1 MINYGSKTISVIN
14 KIIFIEALNMSKI
27 IGITYDLKSDWQ
39 GTKDDPIDASAELD
53 GHKTIECI
61 KSALESVGHKVI
73 LIGGARQ
80 LIGRQANHDLKMDIV
95 FNISEGFKGRNR
107 ESQVP
112 AILDL
117 YGIPFVGADALTLGV
132 TLDKVMAKKCFIAD
146 GIPTARYFKATMED
160 DLAEL
165 NTIGYPLFVKTLHE
179 GTSKG
184 ITQHSRVEDFDQLK
198 KQVEHICRNYDQPAL
213 VEEFIK
219 GTEFTVGVIGNE
231 PPQAMPVVQ
240 YAMSGQTN
248 LGNEFYSYR
257 HVAEKLVEHI
267 CPAPIDGKLARRL
280 QDLAVRT
287 YRSVD
292 CRDFGRV
299 DFRVDE
305 AGDPYVLEIN
315 PLPNLSPDDVFMLFG
330 QVVGMSYNQIINKI
344 MDEALKRL
352 GLIREDAY
360 KK

>member
-1 MINYGSKTISVIN
+1 MA
-14 KIIFIEALNMSKI
+14 KIV
-27 IGITYDLKSDWQ
+27 GITYDLKSDWQ
-39 GTKDDPIDASAELD
+39 GSHDDPIDAAAELD

-61 KSALESVGHKVI
+61 KTALESAGHQVV

-80 LIGRQANHDLKMDIV
+80 LIDRQAKNDLKVDIV

-117 YGIPFVGADALTLGV
+117 YNIPFVGADALTLGV
-132 TLDKVMAKKCFIAD
+132 TLDKVVAKKCFIAD
-146 GIPTARYFKATMED
+146 GIPTARYFKATLED
-160 DLAEL
+160 NLLEL
-165 NTIGYPLFVKTLHE
+165 NTIGFPLFVKTLHE

-184 ITQHSRVEDFDQLK
+184 ITQNSRVENFEQLK
-198 KQVEHICRNYDQPAL
+198 AQVEHINRNYNQPAL

-219 GTEFTVGVIGNE
+219 GTEFTVGVIGNNL
-231 PPQAMPVVQ
+231 PIAMPVVQ
-240 YAMSGQTN
+240 YAIAGNTT

-267 CPAPIDGKLARRL
+267 CPAPIDEKLALCL
-280 QDLAVRT
+280 QELAVRA
-287 YRSVD
+287 YESVD

-305 AGDPYVLEIN
+305 AGKPFVLEIN
-315 PLPNLSPDDVFMLFG
+315 PLPNLSPDDVFVLFG
-330 QVVGMSYNQIINKI
+330 KVKRMTYNQIINKI
-344 MDEALKRL
+344 LDEALLRL
-352 GLIREDAY
+352 GLMEGSLQ
-360 KK
+360 K

>member
-1 MINYGSKTISVIN
+1 MG
-14 KIIFIEALNMSKI
+14 KI

-39 GTKDDPIDASAELD
+39 ASDDDPIDAAAELD
-53 GHKTIECI
+53 AHRTVECL
-61 KSALESVGHKVI
+61 KAALESAGHKVV

-80 LIGRQANHDLKMDIV
+80 LISRQARGDLRVDIV

-117 YGIPFVGADALTLGV
+117 YNIPFVGADALSLGV

-146 GIPTARYFKATMED
+146 GIPTPRYFKATPQD
-160 DLAEL
+160 NLLEL
-165 NTIGYPLFVKTLHE
+165 NTIGFPLFVKTLHE

-184 ITQHSRVEDFDQLK
+184 ITESSRVENFQQLK
-198 KQVEHICRNYDQPAL
+198 AQVGHIYRNYKQPAL

-219 GTEFTVGVIGNE
+219 GTEFTVAVIGNN
-231 PPQAMPVVQ
+231 PPKPMPVVQ
-240 YAMSGQTN
+240 YAIAGQTL
-248 LGNEFYSYR
+248 LGNEFYSYH
-257 HVAEKLVEHI
+257 HVAQKLVEHI
-267 CPAPIDGKLARRL
+267 CPAPTDEKQCQRL
-280 QDLAVRT
+280 QEMAVRA
-287 YRSVD
+287 YKSVD

-305 AGDPYVLEIN
+305 EGNPYVLEIN
-315 PLPNLSPDDVFMLFG
+315 PLPNLNPDDVFVIFG
-330 QVVGMSYNQIINKI
+330 KVVKMSYNQIINKI
-344 MDEALKRL
+344 MDEALIRV
-352 GLIREDAY
+352 GLLQEEAY

>member
-1 MINYGSKTISVIN
+1 
-14 KIIFIEALNMSKI
+14 MSKI
-27 IGITYDLKSDWQ
+27 IGITYDLKTDWQ
-39 GTKDDPIDASAELD
+39 GSDKDPVDASAELD
-53 GHKTIECI
+53 GHKTIECL
-61 KSALESVGHKVI
+61 KAAFESAGHKVV

-80 LIGRQANHDLKMDIV
+80 LISRKNSNDLKLDLV

-112 AILDL
+112 ALLDL
-117 YGIPFVGADALTLGV
+117 YEIPFVGADALTLGV
-132 TLDKVMAKKCFIAD
+132 TLDKVVAKKCFIAD
-146 GIPTARYFKATMED
+146 GIPTARYFKAWSTD
-160 DLAEL
+160 DLNQL

-184 ITQHSRVEDFDQLK
+184 ITGDSRVENIEQLK
-198 KQVEHICRNYDQPAL
+198 KQVDHICRNYHQPAL

-219 GTEFTVGVIGNE
+219 GTEFTVAVIGNE

-240 YAMSGQTN
+240 YAIAGKTT

-267 CPAPIDGKLARRL
+267 CPAPIDERLAKRL
-280 QDLAVRT
+280 QDLAVRV
-287 YRSVD
+287 YKSVD

-305 AGDPYVLEIN
+305 AGNPYVLEIN

-330 QVVGMSYNQIINKI
+330 KVTGESYNQIINKI
-344 MDEALKRL
+344 LDKALRRL
-352 GLIREDAY
+352 DLAS
-360 KK
+360 

>member
-1 MINYGSKTISVIN
+1 MVFWRIFDKLHINMGKMV
-14 KIIFIEALNMSKI
+14 
-27 IGITYDLKSDWQ
+27 GITYDLKSDWQ
-39 GTKDDPIDASAELD
+39 GGHDDPIDASAELD
-53 GHKTIECI
+53 GHKTIECL
-61 KSALESVGHKVI
+61 KTALGSAGHKVT

-80 LIGRQANHDLKMDIV
+80 LIDGVTSGRLKVDIV

-117 YGIPFVGADALTLGV
+117 YNIPFVGADALTLGV
-132 TLDKVMAKKCFIAD
+132 TLDKVIAKKCFIAE
-146 GIPTARYFKATMED
+146 GIPTARYFKANSED
-160 DLAEL
+160 DLFAL
-165 NTIGYPLFVKTLHE
+165 NTIGFPLFVKTLHE

-184 ITQHSRVEDFDQLK
+184 ITESSRVADFQQLK
-198 KQVEHICRNYDQPAL
+198 VQVEHINRNYKQPAL

-219 GTEFTVGVIGNE
+219 GTEFTVAVIGNN
-231 PPQAMPVVQ
+231 PPKAMPVVQ
-240 YAMSGQTN
+240 YAIAGKTS

-267 CPAPIDGKLARRL
+267 CPAPIDEKLAKRL
-280 QDLAVRT
+280 QDLAVRA
-287 YRSVD
+287 YKAVD

-305 AGDPYVLEIN
+305 AGNPYVLEIN

-330 QVVGMSYNQIINKI
+330 KVTGETYDQIINKI
-344 MDEALKRL
+344 MDEALVRL
-352 GLIREDAY
+352 GLGEEIY

>member
-1 MINYGSKTISVIN
+1 MG
-14 KIIFIEALNMSKI
+14 KIV
-27 IGITYDLKSDWQ
+27 GITYDLKSEWQ
-39 GTKDDPIDASAELD
+39 GSKEDPIDASAELD
-53 GHKTIECI
+53 GNKTIECL
-61 KSALESVGHKVI
+61 KSALESAGHRVV

-80 LIGRQANHDLKMDIV
+80 LINRVTSNDLKVDIV

-132 TLDKVMAKKCFIAD
+132 TLDKVVAKKCFIAD
-146 GIPTARYFKATMED
+146 GIPTARYFKATLED
-160 DLAEL
+160 NLQEL
-165 NTIGYPLFVKTLHE
+165 NTIGFPLFVKTLHE

-184 ITQHSRVEDFDQLK
+184 ITQHSRVENFQQLK
-198 KQVEHICRNYDQPAL
+198 VQVEHINRNYNQPAL

-219 GTEFTVGVIGNE
+219 GTEFTVGVIGNN
-231 PPQAMPVVQ
+231 PPIAMPVVQ
-240 YAMSGQTN
+240 YAIGGKTS

-267 CPAPIDGKLARRL
+267 CPAPIEEKLALRL
-280 QDLAVRT
+280 QDLAVRV
-287 YRSVD
+287 YKSVD

-305 AGDPYVLEIN
+305 KGNPYVLEIN
-315 PLPNLSPDDVFMLFG
+315 PLPNLSPDDVFVLFG
-330 QVVGMSYNQIINKI
+330 KVKGMSYNEIINKI
-344 MDEALKRL
+344 MDEALMRL
-352 GLIREDAY
+352 GLIEEASY

>member
-1 MINYGSKTISVIN
+1 
-14 KIIFIEALNMSKI
+14 MSKI
-27 IGITYDLKSDWQ
+27 VGITYDLKTDWQ
-39 GTKDDPIDASAELD
+39 GGKDDPVDATAELD
-53 GHKTIECI
+53 GHRTIECI
-61 KSALESVGHKVI
+61 KAALESAGHKVV

-80 LIGRQANHDLKMDIV
+80 LISRQAKNGLKVDIV

-112 AILDL
+112 ALLDL
-117 YGIPFVGADALTLGV
+117 YDIPFVGADALSLGV
-132 TLDKVMAKKCFIAD
+132 TLDKVMAKKCFIAE
-146 GIPTARYFKATMED
+146 GIPTARYFKATTED
-160 DLAEL
+160 DLTQL
-165 NTIGYPLFVKTLHE
+165 NTIGFPLFVKTLHE

-184 ITQHSRVEDFDQLK
+184 ITQSSRVENLEQLK
-198 KQVEHICRNYDQPAL
+198 VQVEHICRNYKQPAL

-219 GTEFTVGVIGNE
+219 GTEFTVGVIGNSQ
-231 PPQAMPVVQ
+231 PKAMPVVQ
-240 YAMSGQTN
+240 YAMAGQTF

-267 CPAPIDGKLARRL
+267 CPARIDDRLARRL
-280 QDLAVRT
+280 QELAVRV
-287 YRSVD
+287 YKAVD

-305 AGDPYVLEIN
+305 AGNPYVLEIN
-315 PLPNLSPDDVFMLFG
+315 PLPNLSPDDVFVLFG
-330 QVVGMSYNQIINKI
+330 RVVGMSYNQIINKI
-344 MDEALKRL
+344 MDEALERL